1 MNLNLSHFSSL
12 YKQSICIRS
21 DTYSEEPNEKDKKQK
36 KEVLAP
42 LPLSDALVKFLG
54 DGENSLSRADVV
66 KRLWEYINHND
77 LQDPSDKRR
86 VICDEKLKELF
97 EVDSFEDTSVSKLL
111 TNHFIKAEQ

>member
-21 DTYSEEPNEKDKKQK
+21 DTDSEEPNEKDKNQK

-77 LQDPSDKRR
+77 LQVCHLLSTL
-86 VICDEKLKELF
+86 CF
-97 EVDSFEDTSVSKLL
+97 FLL
-111 TNHFIKAEQ
+111 TCFFTPFS